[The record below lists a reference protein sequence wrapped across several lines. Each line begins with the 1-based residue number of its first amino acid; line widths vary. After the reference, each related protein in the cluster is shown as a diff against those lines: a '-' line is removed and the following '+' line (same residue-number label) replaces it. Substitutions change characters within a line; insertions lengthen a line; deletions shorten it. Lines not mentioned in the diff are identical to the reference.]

1 MPRPRVIKKNLNVIG
16 GTVTRIRKERG
27 LSIRELTAMFQVEGF
42 EIGETGVARL
52 ERQERVVRDSELVKI
67 SRALKVPVH
76 VLLGL
81 EES

>member
-1 MPRPRVIKKNLNVIG
+1 MPRPRIIKNDLNIVG

-27 LSIRELTAMFQVEGF
+27 LTIRELTAMFQVEGF

-67 SRALKVPVH
+67 SKALKIPVH
-76 VLLGL
+76 ELLGI
-81 EES
+81 EK